1 MCLLILLMS
10 EEIIKN
16 RGWILK
22 IIIPVLGFGRAGGER
37 VLSKL
42 ATELMNYG
50 HDVSFVV
57 PDNKT
62 KPYYATTANIITS
75 KGSQNRVKIF
85 RIIKVYYN
93 LWRKCIEL
101 NPDAVV
107 AGFHLTAYL
116 VTLLPINRR
125 KKFYY
130 IQAYEANFF
139 DNKIRKLIA
148 SLTYSLPLNK
158 ILNSPNLLPHKYGD
172 FIGVVPAGVDLNV
185 FYPRT
190 KNRLLNGHKSIGI
203 IGRKEK
209 HKGTSEIISVLCAL
223 ENKIGIIINIAI
235 YLGEIDKER
244 LIAAGFKVN
253 FIPITSDSELASFY
267 RSNDIMIAVG
277 LIEDGAFH
285 YPCAEAMAC
294 GCLVISNY
302 APLTETNSI
311 LKLDN
316 FDACKLGEAINRCL
330 NLNFEEKSKEIQS
343 NISVLDKYGW
353 KIVGEK
359 FNNLLLNANK

>member
-1 MCLLILLMS
+1 M
-10 EEIIKN
+10 
-16 RGWILK
+16 K

-42 ATELMNYG
+42 ATELMSYG
-50 HDVSFVV
+50 HDVSFVA

-62 KPYYATTANIITS
+62 KPYYTTTAKIVTS
-75 KGSQNRVKIF
+75 KSNQSRVKIF

-101 NPDAVV
+101 KPDAVV
-107 AGFHLTAYL
+107 ASFHLTAYL
-116 VTLLPINRR
+116 VALLPIKRH

-139 DNKIRKLIA
+139 DNKIWKLIA
-148 SLTYSLPLNK
+148 RLTYCLPLNK
-158 ILNSPNLLPHKYGD
+158 ILNSPNLLPRKYDD

-185 FYPRT
+185 FYPRS
-190 KNRLLNGHKSIGI
+190 KNKLLNGYTSIGI

-235 YLGEIDKER
+235 YLEEIDKER
-244 LIAAGFKVN
+244 LISAGFQVN

-302 APLTETNSI
+302 APLTETNSV
-311 LKLDN
+311 LKLDK
-316 FDACKLGEAINRCL
+316 FDACKLGEVINLCITL
-330 NLNFEEKSKEIQS
+330 DLEEKSKEIQS
-343 NISVLDKYGW
+343 NISVLKKYGW
-353 KIVGEK
+353 EIVGEK
-359 FNNLLLNANK
+359 FNNLLSNANK